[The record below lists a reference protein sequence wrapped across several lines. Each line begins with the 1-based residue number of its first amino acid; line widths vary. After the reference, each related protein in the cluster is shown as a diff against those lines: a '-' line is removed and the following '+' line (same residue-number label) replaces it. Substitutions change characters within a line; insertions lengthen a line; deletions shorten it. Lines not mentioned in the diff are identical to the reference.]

1 MLTDEQIRIRAWG
14 EELNRKAKEPR
25 ESAQEIID
33 LLPNQKI
40 KWRTE

>member
-1 MLTDEQIRIRAWG
+1 MLTDEQIKIRAFG
-14 EELNRKAKEPR
+14 EEFNKKAIEPR

-40 KWRTE
+40 K

>member
-1 MLTDEQIRIRAWG
+1 MLTEEQLKIRAFG
-14 EELNRKAKEPR
+14 EELNRKAIEPR